1 MKSKIVLFFTIIV
14 CFLLQSTLLQ
24 KIAIGSITPNL
35 LLILCVSMGLMRG
48 RKSGLW
54 TGFFSGYAF
63 RIYYDDDIKVP
74 MALTAIMDLI
84 YNLAVYGLQFF
95 LRGRLGIFKYL
106 YRIIIPEIFYTVF
119 LALIVY
125 KIFYYINH
133 HFMNATRKERESI
146 WVLK

>member
-54 TGFFSGYAF
+54 TGFFSLDCLWICFMDLYLDFMHLIYMYAGFFSGYAF

-74 MALTAIMDLI
+74 M
-84 YNLAVYGLQFF
+84 
-95 LRGRLGIFKYL
+95 
-106 YRIIIPEIFYTVF
+106 
-119 LALIVY
+119 
-125 KIFYYINH
+125 H
-133 HFMNATRKERESI
+133 
-146 WVLK
+146 

>member
-1 MKSKIVLFFTIIV
+1 MY
-14 CFLLQSTLLQ
+14 
-24 KIAIGSITPNL
+24 A
-35 LLILCVSMGLMRG
+35 
-48 RKSGLW
+48 
-54 TGFFSGYAF
+54 GFFSGYAF

-74 MALTAIMDLI
+74 MVLTAIMDLL

-119 LALIVY
+119 LTMIVY
-125 KIFYYINH
+125 KLFYYINH
-133 HFMNATRKERESI
+133 RFMSATRKERKSI